1 MLHPSQGQTISAPAL
16 SLAQMKSDTTAPLSA
31 GVARPPGHPNEPGND
46 MKAFDNTVNNAE
58 FDNSVNN
65 AEFDNSVNNA
75 DMGDEF
81 MRDAS
86 QSNPTRD
93 TIDELVQDLVKIT
106 QHHPNLLKPLDKETQ
121 HNPNLLKPV
130 DKETQHNP
138 NLLKPLDKDNAP
150 AYRDVFLC
158 RNCGQNDANHLDGR
172 EDSDKPMLLNN
183 EQFIEQTR
191 SDTRLNRLDNV
202 LTEHD
207 KRHRTSEVDRRINEA
222 LDHDVR
228 EQQRIDA
235 RPGENNV
242 QISRIRRF
250 KRDEL
255 PSHISVSKQPDDRRS
270 DILIKKINNKD
281 REKVQASL
289 ELVSNVLLNSV
300 DITVNEIDSTK
311 ERANAKLNQAQPGV
325 NRKKDKIKNN
335 NARNDVI
342 KDLTNR
348 NSRNYVN
355 IGNAERN
362 NKNINI
368 NYVSTENAEQ
378 YDRNKVAKEYAKL
391 NASHADTESSQDLD
405 NTGHAN
411 ETDGMLS
418 DDANIRQGNDRS
430 DWKTHKENTIDDESD
445 VKARK
450 NNIIND
456 KSGGKTRKD
465 NTIDDKS
472 DRKIRKNH
480 TINGKTDKARKT
492 TNRTNLETIDP
503 IVDRSD
509 DRMLN
514 DESTNPDATQSTNDK
529 VKTTPNSNKASKKYS
544 TKPTKKSG
552 DATKSGPNLPDNDR
566 TDNSAIERTDDN
578 SEDANVRDVNSTGN
592 TGLVKKNLTVGY
604 LTATKGTIKNKQGLV
619 ISGAMTLALHDINTS
634 PDLLPQVNLVLR
646 WDDTRGDEVLGARA
660 MTAMLCDRVGA
671 FFGPEGACYVSAV
684 MAQAQNLPMIS
695 YKCSDDKTSHIPTF
709 ARTEPPD
716 TQVTKSVIAL
726 LKYYDWKKFSI
737 LYEDISPW
745 TTVADSLN
753 KEAKQANISVNHFY
767 RMQDRHT
774 CCEKQMPCCFD
785 VYYYNANIRVNH
797 FYRMQDR
804 HTCCEKQMPC
814 CFDVYYYNVIQNTRN
829 RTRIYVFLGS
839 VVSLIE
845 LMAVMQSL
853 NMFANGEYFVIY
865 VDLMTYNEIEAH
877 KYLYRIA
884 DMNRHKSCLEMKDL
898 YARARSLLVVVLSP
912 PGSDYAQ
919 FVERIISIYAAYLYD
934 SVRLYADAL
943 NALLNREGSNLTE
956 EQIDSVALN
965 GTAIIAEIIKRGTY
979 HSKSYNRLASRHAKS
994 RYEQIDSVA
1003 LNGTA
1008 IIAEIIKRGTYH
1020 SVTGS
1025 TIKLDDNGD
1034 SEGNFSVLAF
1044 KPKDIQFSVINEQG
1058 QKSQFSCPFNMIPV
1072 AGFLHGPVPEYK
1084 LNSAKIQ
1091 IDWPG
1096 PGKRKPDAE
1105 PSCGFEHELCPQVDS
1120 QQSSII
1126 FAGVLGLLLFCSF
1139 VITISIYRKWK
1150 IELEIEGLL
1159 WKIDPSDIV
1168 GYPGKDMVASPSK
1181 TSLASA
1187 TSYES
1192 RCGNQ
1197 VFAVTGQYRNIVV
1210 RIKELKF
1217 MRTKNFSR
1225 ETMKEMR
1232 ALRDLRH
1239 DNVNSFIG
1247 ACVEPMRVLIVTDY
1261 CAKGSL
1267 YDIVENED
1275 IRLDKMFVAS
1285 LVHDLTK
1292 VSNHNHLTKMK

>member
-785 VYYYNANIRVNH
+785 VYYYN
-797 FYRMQDR
+797 
-804 HTCCEKQMPC
+804 
-814 CFDVYYYNVIQNTRN
+814 VIQNTRN

-956 EQIDSVALN
+956 EQIDS
-965 GTAIIAEIIKRGTY
+965 GTNLTQ
-979 HSKSYNRLASRHAKS
+979 
-994 RYEQIDSVA
+994 EQIDSVA

>member
-1 MLHPSQGQTISAPAL
+1 
-16 SLAQMKSDTTAPLSA
+16 
-31 GVARPPGHPNEPGND
+31 
-46 MKAFDNTVNNAE
+46 
-58 FDNSVNN
+58 
-65 AEFDNSVNNA
+65 
-75 DMGDEF
+75 
-81 MRDAS
+81 
-86 QSNPTRD
+86 
-93 TIDELVQDLVKIT
+93 
-106 QHHPNLLKPLDKETQ
+106 
-121 HNPNLLKPV
+121 
-130 DKETQHNP
+130 
-138 NLLKPLDKDNAP
+138 
-150 AYRDVFLC
+150 
-158 RNCGQNDANHLDGR
+158 
-172 EDSDKPMLLNN
+172 
-183 EQFIEQTR
+183 
-191 SDTRLNRLDNV
+191 
-202 LTEHD
+202 
-207 KRHRTSEVDRRINEA
+207 
-222 LDHDVR
+222 
-228 EQQRIDA
+228 
-235 RPGENNV
+235 
-242 QISRIRRF
+242 
-250 KRDEL
+250 
-255 PSHISVSKQPDDRRS
+255 
-270 DILIKKINNKD
+270 
-281 REKVQASL
+281 
-289 ELVSNVLLNSV
+289 
-300 DITVNEIDSTK
+300 
-311 ERANAKLNQAQPGV
+311 
-325 NRKKDKIKNN
+325 
-335 NARNDVI
+335 
-342 KDLTNR
+342 
-348 NSRNYVN
+348 
-355 IGNAERN
+355 
-362 NKNINI
+362 
-368 NYVSTENAEQ
+368 
-378 YDRNKVAKEYAKL
+378 
-391 NASHADTESSQDLD
+391 
-405 NTGHAN
+405 
-411 ETDGMLS
+411 MLS

-430 DWKTHKENTIDDESD
+430 DWKTHKENIIDDESD

-529 VKTTPNSNKASKKYS
+529 VKTTLNSNKASKKYS
-544 TKPTKKSG
+544 TKPTKKFG

-578 SEDANVRDVNSTGN
+578 NEDANVRDVNSTGN
-592 TGLVKKNLTVGY
+592 VSGDGRQRCPANGSCAANSSSPKTGLVKKNLTVGY

-619 ISGAMTLALHDINTS
+619 ISGAMTLALHD
-634 PDLLPQVNLVLR
+634 
-646 WDDTRGDEVLGARA
+646 
-660 MTAMLCDRVGA
+660 

-753 KEAKQANISVNHFY
+753 KEAKQANLSVNHFF

-774 CCEKQMPCCFD
+774 CCEKQM
-785 VYYYNANIRVNH
+785 
-797 FYRMQDR
+797 Q
-804 HTCCEKQMPC
+804 C

-919 FVERIISIYAAYLYD
+919 FVERVKKYNTLDPFNFTDKFPYQPDQNDFQFEKIISIYAAYLYD

-943 NALLNREGSNLTE
+943 NALLNREGTNLTE
-956 EQIDSVALN
+956 
-965 GTAIIAEIIKRGTY
+965 
-979 HSKSYNRLASRHAKS
+979 
-994 RYEQIDSVA
+994 EQIDSVA

-1072 AGFLHGPVPEYK
+1072 AGFLHGPVPNDVEALVMNVGTDAKGEEYTGVQV
-1084 LNSAKIQ
+1084 AREH
-1091 IDWPG
+1091 G
-1096 PGKRKPDAE
+1096 AE
-1105 PSCGFEHELCPQVDS
+1105 GASDFFVGHLRYEHGYHGSNCVVTSRWVLQVTDFGLHELRHCAENDS
-1120 QQSSII
+1120 IGEHHTGEPLRIHISPACKAALDKLGGYIVEERGVVCMKGKGEVLTYWLVGATEGAVQGREII
-1126 FAGVLGLLLFCSF
+1126 GRRGPFGGCGL
-1139 VITISIYRKWK
+1139 YEPK
-1150 IELEIEGLL
+1150 GLL
-1159 WKIDPSDIV
+1159 WKAPELLRDTHAPIRGTQKADPCPGTVSSVTPSTLPPAWKAQANLSAYTSHPRLLWKAPELLRDTHAPIRGTQKVSGLPIKNGDSHAGEIASMSLNLLDAVKNHKIAHRPQETLKLRIGIHSACRTKDADWGMTFLHRSPIGCHGNLKSSNCVVTSRWVLQVTDFGLHELRHCAENDSIGEHQYYRSLLWKAPELLRDTHAPIRGTQKADVYAFAVILHEIIGRRGPFGGCGLYEPKEIVNMVRQHPGEDCEEPFRPNLELLRDSCEPFVLACMRDCWAEAPESRPDFPTIRARLKHMKDGKQKNIIDQMMEMMEKYANNLEDLVNQRTMEVYEEKRKTEDLLHRMLPAPVASRLTRGYGVEPESYDLVTIYFSDIV
-1168 GYPGKDMVASPSK
+1168 GFTAM
-1181 TSLASA
+1181 SA
-1187 TSYES
+1187 ES
-1192 RCGNQ
+1192 
-1197 VFAVTGQYRNIVV
+1197 TPLEVV
-1210 RIKELKF
+1210 NFLNDLYTLFDRIIKGYDVYKV
-1217 MRTKNFSR
+1217 S
-1225 ETMKEMR
+1225 
-1232 ALRDLRH
+1232 
-1239 DNVNSFIG
+1239 SFI
-1247 ACVEPMRVLIVTDY
+1247 D
-1261 CAKGSL
+1261 
-1267 YDIVENED
+1267 
-1275 IRLDKMFVAS
+1275 
-1285 LVHDLTK
+1285 
-1292 VSNHNHLTKMK
+1292 

>member
-1 MLHPSQGQTISAPAL
+1 
-16 SLAQMKSDTTAPLSA
+16 
-31 GVARPPGHPNEPGND
+31 
-46 MKAFDNTVNNAE
+46 
-58 FDNSVNN
+58 
-65 AEFDNSVNNA
+65 
-75 DMGDEF
+75 
-81 MRDAS
+81 
-86 QSNPTRD
+86 
-93 TIDELVQDLVKIT
+93 
-106 QHHPNLLKPLDKETQ
+106 
-121 HNPNLLKPV
+121 
-130 DKETQHNP
+130 
-138 NLLKPLDKDNAP
+138 
-150 AYRDVFLC
+150 
-158 RNCGQNDANHLDGR
+158 
-172 EDSDKPMLLNN
+172 
-183 EQFIEQTR
+183 
-191 SDTRLNRLDNV
+191 
-202 LTEHD
+202 
-207 KRHRTSEVDRRINEA
+207 
-222 LDHDVR
+222 
-228 EQQRIDA
+228 
-235 RPGENNV
+235 
-242 QISRIRRF
+242 
-250 KRDEL
+250 
-255 PSHISVSKQPDDRRS
+255 
-270 DILIKKINNKD
+270 
-281 REKVQASL
+281 
-289 ELVSNVLLNSV
+289 
-300 DITVNEIDSTK
+300 
-311 ERANAKLNQAQPGV
+311 
-325 NRKKDKIKNN
+325 
-335 NARNDVI
+335 
-342 KDLTNR
+342 
-348 NSRNYVN
+348 
-355 IGNAERN
+355 
-362 NKNINI
+362 
-368 NYVSTENAEQ
+368 
-378 YDRNKVAKEYAKL
+378 
-391 NASHADTESSQDLD
+391 
-405 NTGHAN
+405 
-411 ETDGMLS
+411 MLS

-430 DWKTHKENTIDDESD
+430 DWKTHKENIIDDESD

-529 VKTTPNSNKASKKYS
+529 VKTTLNSNKASKKYS
-544 TKPTKKSG
+544 TKPTKKFG

-578 SEDANVRDVNSTGN
+578 NEDANVRDVNSTGN
-592 TGLVKKNLTVGY
+592 VSGDGRQRCPANGSCAANSSSPKTGLVKKNLTVGY

-619 ISGAMTLALHDINTS
+619 ISGAMTLALHDVS
-634 PDLLPQVNLVLR
+634 
-646 WDDTRGDEVLGARA
+646 
-660 MTAMLCDRVGA
+660 

-753 KEAKQANISVNHFY
+753 KEAKQANLSVNHFF

-774 CCEKQMPCCFD
+774 CCEKQM
-785 VYYYNANIRVNH
+785 
-797 FYRMQDR
+797 Q
-804 HTCCEKQMPC
+804 C

-919 FVERIISIYAAYLYD
+919 FVERVKKYNTLDPFNFTDKFPYQPDQNDFQFEKIISIYAAYLYD

-943 NALLNREGSNLTE
+943 NALLNREGTNLTE

-979 HSKSYNRLASRHAKS
+979 HSVTGSTIKLDDNGDSEGNFSVLAFKPK
-994 RYEQIDSVA
+994 EQIDSVA

-1292 VSNHNHLTKMK
+1292 GMTFLHRSPIGCHGNLKSSNCVVTSRWVLQVTDFGLHELRHCAENDSIGEHQYYRSLLWKAPELLRDTHAPIRGTQKADVYAFAVILHEIIGRRGPFGGCGLYEPKEIVNMVRQHPGEDCEEPFRPNLELLRDSCEPFVLACMRDCWAEAPESRPDFPTIRARLKHMKDGKQKNIIDQMMEMMEKYANNLEDLVNQRTMEVYEEKRKTEDLLHRMLPAPVASRLTRGYGVEPESYDLVTIYFSDIVGFTAMSAESTPLEVVNFLNDLYTLFDRIIKGYDVYKVSSFID

>member
-578 SEDANVRDVNSTGN
+578 SEDANVRDVNS
-592 TGLVKKNLTVGY
+592 LVKKNLTVGY

-785 VYYYNANIRVNH
+785 VYYYN
-797 FYRMQDR
+797 
-804 HTCCEKQMPC
+804 
-814 CFDVYYYNVIQNTRN
+814 VIQNTRN

-919 FVERIISIYAAYLYD
+919 FVERVKKYNTLD
-934 SVRLYADAL
+934 PLYADAL

-979 HSKSYNRLASRHAKS
+979 HRQGTNLTQ
-994 RYEQIDSVA
+994 EQIDSVA

-1139 VITISIYRKWK
+1139 VITISIYRIYRKWK

-1267 YDIVENED
+1267 Y
-1275 IRLDKMFVAS
+1275 
-1285 LVHDLTK
+1285 
-1292 VSNHNHLTKMK
+1292 VSKQLRSKRTTPFTPKA